1 MYNSNQHIAY
11 YTSFYSARTVDD
23 FVSTLVS
30 FFYRVS
36 FLSLTTRRVL
46 QAPSPVSA
54 WRNPIFSST
63 RNDITPTMHSHG
75 HARNIQASSFW
86 LELDAWCASDDL
98 ATLFPALFIHARVQD
113 ISVHDLIGQGLPS
126 SFHPRTP
133 LPLIVKLA
141 VWDPT
146 HRRPWCATL
155 LGCRPRWTSPNEYHL
170 LLVVGWERL
179 SQPTVKLFWVMQ
191 LRPR

>member
-1 MYNSNQHIAY
+1 MYSSNQHIAY

-23 FVSTLVS
+23 FVSTLVG

-36 FLSLTTRRVL
+36 CFVPDDEASVAGSVTSKRMKESYFL
-46 QAPSPVSA
+46 
-54 WRNPIFSST
+54 ST

-98 ATLFPALFIHARVQD
+98 ATFFPALFIHARVQD
-113 ISVHDLIGQGLPS
+113 ISVHELIGQGLPS

-146 HRRPWCATL
+146 HRRP
-155 LGCRPRWTSPNEYHL
+155 
-170 LLVVGWERL
+170 
-179 SQPTVKLFWVMQ
+179 
-191 LRPR
+191 